1 MALYTKFHQRNTLYR
16 QTQEEGKKKNH
27 LISQDAQ
34 KAFDKIQHFFM
45 SKVLERTRI
54 YGTHLKIIKA
64 IYNQPT
70 TNVKLIGEKL
80 EVIP

>member
-1 MALYTKFHQRNTLYR
+1 
-16 QTQEEGKKKNH
+16 
-27 LISQDAQ
+27 
-34 KAFDKIQHFFM
+34 M

-80 EVIP
+80 EEFHETSGQDKVALSPLSLAIQYST